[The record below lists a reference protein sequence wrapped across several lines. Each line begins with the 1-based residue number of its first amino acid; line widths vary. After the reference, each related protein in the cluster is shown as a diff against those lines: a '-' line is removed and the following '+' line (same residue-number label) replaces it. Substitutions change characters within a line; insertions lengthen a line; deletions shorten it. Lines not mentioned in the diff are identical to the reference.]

1 MSPHHPWW
9 WSEIRIQLRLQPDP
23 ALLARFEII
32 FMDFPDDERP
42 TDVVWNCP
50 EPPHTCEVEASLAS
64 NEQIAAFMH
73 ALEDNPQAEVDEI
86 PTIYLQQLR
95 STEEGEKHFTL
106 VLELP

>member
-1 MSPHHPWW
+1 MPSQWFYRAADSSIDERVGPLT
-9 WSEIRIQLRLQPDP
+9 STQLLT
-23 ALLARFEII
+23 LAQQGKL
-32 FMDFPDDERP
+32 RP